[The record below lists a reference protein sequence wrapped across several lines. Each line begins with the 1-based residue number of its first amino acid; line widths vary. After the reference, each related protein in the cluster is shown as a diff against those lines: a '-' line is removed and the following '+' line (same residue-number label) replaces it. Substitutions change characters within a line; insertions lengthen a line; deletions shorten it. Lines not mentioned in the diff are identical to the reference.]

1 MKTVILAG
9 GLGTR
14 MSSKTENLPKP
25 MIEIGNHPILWHIMQ
40 TYTYYGYNEFIICG
54 GYKIEKIKRYF
65 YEYHLMHHDVTFDL
79 NGNYEAINPTH
90 NNQKVSVIDTG
101 QDDQTGSRLKQVK
114 RFIDGRFFMTY
125 GDGLSDIN
133 LQELLTYH
141 TESRKICTM
150 SAVKAQN
157 KFGVLV
163 FDDNDNIKEFKEK
176 PISNNNWINAGY
188 FVCEKEIFDYIPEG
202 KDIQFE
208 KEPLQKLIQDNQL
221 NIYKHDG
228 FWKCMDTKK
237 DYEELNC
244 MWLNTPKWRTY
255 A

>member
-1 MKTVILAG
+1 
-9 GLGTR
+9 
-14 MSSKTENLPKP
+14 
-25 MIEIGNHPILWHIMQ
+25 
-40 TYTYYGYNEFIICG
+40 
-54 GYKIEKIKRYF
+54 
-65 YEYHLMHHDVTFDL
+65 
-79 NGNYEAINPTH
+79 
-90 NNQKVSVIDTG
+90 
-101 QDDQTGSRLKQVK
+101 
-114 RFIDGRFFMTY
+114 
-125 GDGLSDIN
+125 
-133 LQELLTYH
+133 
-141 TESRKICTM
+141 M

-202 KDIQFE
+202 KDTQFE

-228 FWKCMDTKK
+228 FWRCMDTKK

-244 MWLNTPKWRTY
+244 MWLNAPKWRTY